1 MAKLG
6 PETSEIINRL
16 KQEALDIV
24 DEATAIEFKI
34 FDRFGETELVLS
46 YMDEMKNV
54 AEEAIALLSRL
65 STLQLQVAQSQPA
78 AAPAMLE
85 LLEQAIQR
93 TLVRIPA
100 LERSIQE
107 VKMEWNLL
115 WLYNRAFPIR
125 QPQNDFWTICV
136 DRVLS

>member
-115 WLYNRAFPIR
+115 
-125 QPQNDFWTICV
+125 
-136 DRVLS
+136 

>member
-1 MAKLG
+1 M
-6 PETSEIINRL
+6 
-16 KQEALDIV
+16 
-24 DEATAIEFKI
+24 I

-54 AEEAIALLSRL
+54 AEEAISLLSRL
-65 STLQLQVAQSQPA
+65 STLQLQVAQSQPTA
-78 AAPAMLE
+78 VPAMLE

-107 VKMEWNLL
+107 VKMEWNFL
-115 WLYNRAFPIR
+115 
-125 QPQNDFWTICV
+125 
-136 DRVLS
+136 

>member
-1 MAKLG
+1 
-6 PETSEIINRL
+6 
-16 KQEALDIV
+16 
-24 DEATAIEFKI
+24 
-34 FDRFGETELVLS
+34 
-46 YMDEMKNV
+46 V

-65 STLQLQVAQSQPA
+65 STLQLQVAQSQPT

-107 VKMEWNLL
+107 VKVEWNFL
-115 WLYNRAFPIR
+115 
-125 QPQNDFWTICV
+125 
-136 DRVLS
+136 

>member
-6 PETSEIINRL
+6 TETTEIINRL
-16 KQEALDIV
+16 KQRSLDIV

-34 FDRFGETELVLS
+34 FERFGESELVLS

-65 STLQLQVAQSQPA
+65 STLQLQVARSQPT

-107 VKMEWNLL
+107 VRMEWNFL
-115 WLYNRAFPIR
+115 
-125 QPQNDFWTICV
+125 
-136 DRVLS
+136 